1 MASVIHDWNLDLIAF
16 AVCSIVG
23 MIIVDRS
30 SIAGNIAKKA
40 RRTLFVLTTLV
51 IAVSLYLAWRKGEHE
66 RALLYT
72 SVDGFASTYAAE
84 LAELNHER
92 ITAASNPSSPEY
104 RRIVRK
110 QMEWL
115 SLSSVVRNI
124 STMRRDADGT
134 VRVIVDSVSDYDQ
147 NGRIEGEQEQGI
159 GIGQICAVVTPAM
172 ELAFQGKSILDDR
185 PQKDR
190 WGIWVRAYAPIRNS
204 NGAIDGIVGV
214 DFDASRWNS
223 EVLIARA
230 SVLGF
235 ALALVMTI
243 LGSGGTVGVL
253 HEELRHRVKLTREIH
268 RKSESLEVA
277 NRDLIAAR
285 DAAEQ
290 GNRAK
295 SEFLANMSHE
305 IRTPMNGILG
315 LTELLLQSQLTSE
328 QRRHLELIA
337 SSGDALMTVLN
348 DILDFSKIEANMLQ
362 IDYDEVEL
370 REVVGNAMKLMGIRA
385 EQRGLE
391 LTCRFVPTVPE
402 RVICDAGRVRQILV
416 NLVGNAIKFT
426 HRGEVAVAVVDVLK
440 DGASEL
446 LFSVRDT
453 GIGIPKERQAAIF
466 AAFVQADGSTTRNY
480 GGTGLG
486 LAICT
491 RLVGLMGGRMWV
503 ESTPGEGS
511 TFSFQIPY
519 RMATSTVEVV
529 EPMAP
534 TLLPRQ
540 HVLIVDDN
548 PTNRLI
554 LEEIVNGWR
563 MIPVSVSHGSL
574 VQQEIEAAA
583 AAGRPFNLVLL
594 DVHMPDMD
602 GFAVA
607 RKIRSLPVAA
617 DLPVIMLSSSDASH
631 HQSALAKAKIAAYLT
646 KPVKQSELLETIL
659 ALDGMSDS
667 LGSQP
672 EQFTAPKAAPA
683 SRGRILVAED
693 NFVNQ
698 QLMQRV
704 LTKDGYEVTIASDGS
719 EAVLLLNRNSYDA
732 VLMDCQMPEMDG
744 YEATRAI
751 RQADWKSRVGKRLPI
766 IALTANAMTGDR
778 EKCLNCG
785 MDDFVTKPILFST
798 LYATLQK
805 HIQLPPEV
813 AAAAETDTPDESVV
827 TSSPDVTADHR
838 HSTPEGQDQEL
849 IPVLNQQDLMNRIEN
864 DLDLIPILAEAFRED
879 APRYLDSFNAALA
892 AGDYQQIRKLAHTIK
907 GSAGNLSGI
916 RLYELAKSLE
926 INAAKG
932 EITEARIALPQLETE
947 INQLLDQLD
956 QLSKELTKH

>member
-84 LAELNHER
+84 LAELGHER
-92 ITAASNPSSPEY
+92 ITAASNPSSREY

-110 QMEWL
+110 QIEWL
-115 SLSSVVRNI
+115 SLSSAVHNI
-124 STMRRDADGT
+124 TTMRRDADGAI
-134 VRVIVDSVSDYDQ
+134 RVIVDSVSDNLR
-147 NGRIEGEQEQGI
+147 NGSQEGPEGPEA
-159 GIGQICAVVTPAM
+159 GIGQILDPATPSM
-172 ELAFQGKSILDDR
+172 EMAFQGKTVFDDR
-185 PQKDR
+185 PQKDHR
-190 WGIWVRAYAPIRNS
+190 GIWVRAYAPIRAS

-253 HEELRHRVKLTREIH
+253 HEELRHRAELTREIH
-268 RKSESLEVA
+268 RKSESLEIA
-277 NRDLIAAR
+277 NRDLIGAR
-285 DAAEQ
+285 DAAEL

-315 LTELLLQSQLTSE
+315 LTELLLQTQLTSE

-362 IDYDEVEL
+362 IDFDEVEL

-402 RVICDAGRVRQILV
+402 KVICDAGRVRQILV

-440 DGASEL
+440 DGAPEL

-453 GIGIPKERQAAIF
+453 GIGIPRERQAAIF

-491 RLVGLMGGRMWV
+491 RLVSLMGGRMWV

-519 RMATSTVEVV
+519 RMATSTPEVA
-529 EPMAP
+529 EATSPR
-534 TLLPRQ
+534 LLARQ

-574 VQQEIEAAA
+574 VQKEIESAA

-602 GFAVA
+602 GFTVA
-607 RKIRSLPVAA
+607 RNIHSLPAAA

-631 HQSALAKAKIAAYLT
+631 HQSSLANASIAAYLT

-659 ALDGMSDS
+659 ALDGMSES
-667 LGSQP
+667 LGSRS
-672 EQFTAPKAAPA
+672 EQVAEPAVPPA

-698 QLMQRV
+698 QLVQRV
-704 LTKDGYEVTIASDGS
+704 LTNNGFDVTIASDGR
-719 EAVLLLNRNSYDA
+719 EAVLLLSRNSYDA
-732 VLMDCQMPEMDG
+732 VLMDCQMPDMDG

-751 RQADWKSRVGKRLPI
+751 RLADWKSRVGKRLPI

-785 MDDFVTKPILFST
+785 MDDFITKPILFST

-805 HIQLPPEV
+805 HIELPPEV
-813 AAAAETDTPDESVV
+813 AAAETHTLDESLLTDSTDVA
-827 TSSPDVTADHR
+827 TDRRHFSSEEQAR
-838 HSTPEGQDQEL
+838 EL
-849 IPVLNQQDLMNRIEN
+849 IPVLNHHDLMNRIEN
-864 DLDLIPILAEAFRED
+864 DLDLIPILADAFRED
-879 APRYLDSFNAALA
+879 APRYLDSFNSALA

-907 GSAGNLSGI
+907 GSAGNLSGV
-916 RLYELAKSLE
+916 RLYQLAKSLE
-926 INAAKG
+926 VNAADG
-932 EITEARIALPQLETE
+932 DLTEARIALPQLETE
-947 INQLLDQLD
+947 INQLLNQLD
-956 QLSKELTKH
+956 QLSNELTRH